1 MLKEPMVTKTFLE
14 TKPAG
19 VVIPLKLPTQYAVRG
34 YQATSYTVAWDAG
47 AKEYR
52 VALSGLV
59 MR

>member
-1 MLKEPMVTKTFLE
+1 VTPVKV
-14 TKPAG
+14 PA
-19 VVIPLKLPTQYAVRG
+19 QYAVRG

-47 AKEYR
+47 ANEYR